1 MSDHNAYLR
10 RRHGSV
16 DTNTVADPRPAPGL
30 LSPSRSPTKRQAHR
44 VRSSSALPERS
55 PSQFAQGKGERETSD
70 LFDADS
76 VGSSD
81 VDEGD
86 QERLFSTSLGQVH
99 QATPKHSALLSAAL
113 LLCDWPSSNPAP
125 RLLST
130 LNHLTLPGLSE
141 FIRVNKERVVERAL
155 RMLRALLK
163 KHHSSSS
170 S

>member
-1 MSDHNAYLR
+1 VRFCPLAQSLGRAHKKDKMQRDRARQLSDHNAYLR

-44 VRSSSALPERS
+44 VRSSSALPERP
-55 PSQFAQGKGERETSD
+55 PSQFAQGKGETSD

-99 QATPKHSALLSAAL
+99 HATPKHATLLSAAL
-113 LLCDWPSSNPAP
+113 LLRDWLYSNPAP

-130 LNHLTLPGLSE
+130 LNLTSYAPRT
-141 FIRVNKERVVERAL
+141 F
-155 RMLRALLK
+155 
-163 KHHSSSS
+163 
-170 S
+170 